1 MFEKNILLLLVLM
14 LTLLSSTNTTMAI
27 AIAIEELDISVMNG
41 TAIPYAREDHLA
53 YGIVKMWNKAA
64 DPVVTTI
71 SLTPDRNHY
80 TDDNKYW
87 GNYKEE
93 ENIKIGADEL
103 RIQIFCFTIPAGSEL
118 GQQTWTLNV
127 TAEGKTITKKV
138 AVNLPVTKNVKIAT
152 PSWQP
157 DIFKLEFPAGKPDT
171 FSVEVNKPTVIVSLF
186 DIAGNLNSKKAYD
199 VELEAPLPDIFFSYP
214 EEITVEMSKP
224 KEWDFDNQTFLP
236 FTVIPIPLITAN
248 VPCSVSDNGNMYKLE
263 LQLEEERT
271 NLKASLPFQLVV
283 AMPSPAEKIIEAEV
297 VKKNA
302 TTLNETVNGNKNAV
316 VTETAVAV
324 NSLEVTKLAS
334 ISKMEKTNNKWTWSR
349 VSQLN
354 NDMWNFIIS
363 KMRLLARQLR
373 IE

>member
-14 LTLLSSTNTTMAI
+14 LTLLSSTNTTM

-334 ISKMEKTNNKWTWSR
+334 IPKMEKTNNKWTWSR